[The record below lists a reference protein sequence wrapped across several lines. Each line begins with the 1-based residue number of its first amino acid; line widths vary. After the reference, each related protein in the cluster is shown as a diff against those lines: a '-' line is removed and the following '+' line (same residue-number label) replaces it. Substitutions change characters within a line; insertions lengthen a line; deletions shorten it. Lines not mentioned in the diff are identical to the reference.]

1 MLLVICSEVLSFS
14 NIQRNVGRINVNRID
29 RSIPST
35 ISSNPIPITGLNSF
49 TMMASRRDMGASQG
63 EAKNIDRLSGAGR
76 KTMYVTMMASR
87 GGGQGS
93 TKIDKKT
100 DIDTKT
106 KPTYREEI
114 EKDWRLIL
122 HDDTVH
128 TIQQVCEIL
137 GTCCPLCSGP
147 RAYEVTL
154 EVHMTGAGTV
164 AVANKKIV
172 DEYCKSLQQAG
183 LSVSMAPDDD
193 FEADDDME

>member
-1 MLLVICSEVLSFS
+1 MKACVCFVLLALFCVRIAAWGGALGLGRALATRCAHTSTCAAPARGRLPLLSMAA
-14 NIQRNVGRINVNRID
+14 
-29 RSIPST
+29 RS
-35 ISSNPIPITGLNSF
+35 
-49 TMMASRRDMGASQG
+49 
-63 EAKNIDRLSGAGR
+63 
-76 KTMYVTMMASR
+76 
-87 GGGQGS
+87 GGGGS
-93 TKIDKKT
+93 TKL
-100 DIDTKT
+100 DTRIKQDTST
-106 KPTYREEI
+106 KSTLRDEI

-137 GTCCPLCSGP
+137 GACCPLCAGP

-164 AVANKKIV
+164 AVANKKII

-193 FEADDDME
+193 FESGEGEE